1 VSGAA
6 ARPHLP
12 RGAEWLPRERDAGAD
27 ASTRRILLITTTY
40 PPRTEVGAA
49 RWEGFTPY
57 LAAAGWGIDA
67 VIERSPSWEPP
78 DWDRL
83 ARLPADVRVAAVATG
98 DPWWTHAMRR
108 VRAPFRRDAASAGAY
123 VHAVSGYDA
132 TKSDTRLGPRRIV
145 DAAVHTSRAR
155 RGMAEFQRA
164 ALAVADERH
173 RLVVSSGPPHYVH
186 VAASRVAL
194 RLGVPHVADLRDP
207 WGRTEPRRLAERLV
221 PDRHLRRFEAGTLER
236 AALVITNTAAAE
248 RALAERFPVLR
259 DRIRCM
265 PNGSDVEPVDAA
277 SRPAPSRFVV
287 AHCGSL
293 YLDRDPRPFLR
304 AVGRVRARLALG
316 PDDLGVVFMGH
327 PARVDGRAMTE
338 LAAEAGLEGL
348 FEERP
353 AGSRDAARQLLRE
366 SSMAVAFQ
374 GESRTQIPAKVFEYV
389 AFPLSVLALV
399 GTDSA
404 TADLLAGSDAIVLDI
419 DDEAGAERAIESC
432 YRRFRAGESTR
443 PVGWDGRF
451 SRARQAERLVAELA
465 RLEHGAAARDGA
477 TGAAQSFTRSNA

>member
-1 VSGAA
+1 M
-6 ARPHLP
+6 LP
-12 RGAEWLPRERDAGAD
+12 RGAEWLPRAVDAGPL
-27 ASTRRILLITTTY
+27 ASARRILLLTTTY

-67 VIERSPSWEPP
+67 IIEQSPPWEPP

-83 ARLPADVRVAAVATG
+83 ARLPADVRVAAIATPA
-98 DPWWTHAMRR
+98 PWWQDAMRR
-108 VRAPFRRDAASAGAY
+108 ARAPFRRDTGSAGAY

-132 TKSDTRLGPRRIV
+132 ARSDARVGLRQIA
-145 DAAVHTSRAR
+145 DAAVHASRAR
-155 RGMAEFQRA
+155 RGLRDLAQA
-164 ALAVADERH
+164 ARSVADERH
-173 RLVVSSGPPHYVH
+173 RVVVSSGPPHYVH
-186 VAASRVAL
+186 VAASRVAHGL
-194 RLGVPHVADLRDP
+194 RVPHLVDLRDP
-207 WGRTEPRRLAERLV
+207 WGGAEPRSFTERLI
-221 PDRHLRRFEAGTLER
+221 PDRHLRRFEAVTLER
-236 AALVITNTAAAE
+236 AALVVTNTAAAE
-248 RALAERFPVLR
+248 RALGERFPALR

-265 PNGSDVEPVDAA
+265 PNGSDVAPVDAA
-277 SRPAPSRFVV
+277 SRPAPSRFLI

-304 AVGRVRARLALG
+304 AVGCVRERLALG

-327 PARVDGRAMTE
+327 PARVDGRSMTE
-338 LAAEAGLEGL
+338 LAAEAGLGGL

-353 AGSRDAARQLLRE
+353 AGSRDAARDLLRE
-366 SSMAVAFQ
+366 SSIAVAFQ
-374 GESRTQIPAKVFEYV
+374 GETRTQIPAKIFEYV
-389 AFPLSVLALV
+389 AFPLWVLALV

-419 DDEAGAERAIESC
+419 DDESGAERAVESC
-432 YRRFRAGESTR
+432 YRRHLAGESPR

-465 RLEHGAAARDGA
+465 RLEGSAAARA
-477 TGAAQSFTRSNA
+477 GAAGDAQSLTRSSA